1 MLFFQRLST
10 TGVPLYF
17 TMYAQNDAGER
28 SMATC
33 SLNTYDVTL
42 PGGRFTADFL
52 STSNPAVMKA
62 SVVVY
67 EDSDIVLTQVGLGY
81 GKDVWGDQ
89 VIPWNTVNINAD
101 AFVPP
106 DLSKFTGTLQ
116 KYC

>member
-1 MLFFQRLST
+1 MLYFQRLSA
-10 TGVPLYF
+10 TGVPLFF

-33 SLNTYDVTL
+33 DLHTYDVTL
-42 PGGRFTADFL
+42 PGGRFTEDFL

-67 EDSDIVLTQVGLGY
+67 EDSDIELTQVGLGY

-89 VIPWNTVNINAD
+89 VIPWNTVNVNPD
-101 AFVPP
+101 AYVPP
-106 DLSKFTGTLQ
+106 DLSK
-116 KYC
+116 